1 MFTSFD
7 DYLKQQLQDDPEFA
21 KEYQRLELPSMLAR
35 QVIKMRVDKGITQAE
50 LAKLVGTQQSSISRL
65 ESMTSLPSLSFLQR
79 VAEVLDARIE
89 IRLMPNQPAKS

>member
-7 DYLKQQLQDDPEFA
+7 DYLKQKLQEDPEFA
-21 KEYQRLELPSMLAR
+21 KEYERLELPSMLAR

-89 IRLMPNQPAKS
+89 IRLTPNQPAK

>member
-7 DYLKQQLQDDPEFA
+7 DYLKQKLQEDPEFA
-21 KEYQRLELPSMLAR
+21 KEYERLELPSMLAR

-65 ESMTSLPSLSFLQR
+65 ENMTSMPSLSFLQR
-79 VAEVLDARIE
+79 IAEVLNARIE
-89 IRLMPNQPAKS
+89 ITLTPNQTA

>member
-7 DYLKQQLQDDPEFA
+7 DYLKQQLQEDPEFA
-21 KEYQRLELPSMLAR
+21 KEYQQLELPSMLAS
-35 QVIKMRVDKGITQAE
+35 QVIKMRVNKGITQAE

-79 VAEVLDARIE
+79 IAEVLDARIE
-89 IRLMPNQPAKS
+89 IRLTPNQSA